1 MIPLVDSLNAAKR
14 WIISEMLGSVEDV
27 IVISP
32 DAVMKSSSMFY
43 FRYIWPKELVDS
55 T

>member
-1 MIPLVDSLNAAKR
+1 MISFEDSLNSAKLS
-14 WIISEMLGSVEDV
+14 IISEILGSVEDV

-43 FRYIWPKELVDS
+43 FRYIWPKELMDS

>member
-14 WIISEMLGSVEDV
+14 WIISEILGSVEDV

-32 DAVMKSSSMFY
+32 EAVMKSSSMFY
-43 FRYIWPKELVDS
+43 FRYIWPKEPTDS